1 MSAGNIGENREMKTQ
16 PITTTKSAAA
26 GATPPDFAPGTL
38 ARDTTLEH
46 FERGVRPT
54 VERNRMFLITMVLAA
69 GTVLNGIGWYIF
81 LPLKTVET
89 YQVNKVEGGRLVAD
103 GTAVGSW
110 TPDSDSIAYFLNKWA
125 GDVFN
130 VNAPTIE
137 SGLRESGSL
146 VIGSAR
152 AQLQEM
158 RAKDNPLASL
168 RDNPE
173 YSRTYEHVS
182 INFIKDDVALL
193 RFRTIA
199 RSTPQAQP
207 RVITHAMT
215 VSFTRVKPTTRAEVL
230 KNPAGL
236 FVTNINLTE
245 ESVSQ

>member
-1 MSAGNIGENREMKTQ
+1 MKTQ
-16 PITTTKSAAA
+16 PITTTKPAAA
-26 GATPPDFAPGTL
+26 GAMPPDFAPGAL
-38 ARDTTLEH
+38 AKDTALEH

-89 YQVNKVEGGRLVAD
+89 YVVNKHEGGRLAAD

-125 GDVFN
+125 DNVFN

-137 SGLRESGSL
+137 STLREAGSL

-173 YSRTYEHVS
+173 YSRSYEHVS

-199 RSTPQAQP
+199 RTSPQAQP
-207 RVITHAMT
+207 RVTTYAMT